1 MNKRNITLRLEIF
14 RCPIF
19 NSDINNGE
27 IYTGIEVIDNDPIV
41 KEINYK
47 LGNKYNDY
55 FEFNSNDK
63 TCYFN
68 EEQLK
73 RDKNV
78 LIELTK
84 QLKNRLNKIND
95 GSYIVIDNITDY
107 LNKIL
112 N

>member
-1 MNKRNITLRLEIF
+1 MKKRNITLRLEIF

-55 FEFNSNDK
+55 FEFNSHDK

-68 EEQLK
+68 EEK
-73 RDKNV
+73 IKKDKNV
-78 LIELTK
+78 LYELTN
-84 QLKNRLNKIND
+84 QLINRLNEIND

-112 N
+112 I